1 MLAGGA
7 TRKPQAETKHL
18 THGMHVDFSAF
29 WASLHHIGES
39 FIGRLPPLAI
49 AAVVFICFYVISKI
63 VGRLIRRATKGHR
76 ENLGMVFARL
86 ISAAIVMFG
95 LLVGLSVVAPS
106 FQASDLIKILG
117 IGSVAI
123 GFAFQNILQNFLAGL
138 LLLWSEPFRVGDEI
152 KVDAFEGTV
161 EEIQPRATIIKTYD
175 ARRVVIPNADLF
187 THAVTVN
194 TALENRRWEYE
205 FPLKDGGD
213 LNRIKSMIVDTVK
226 NVSGVLQDPAPEA
239 LVASLDDPQAASF
252 KVRVLWWT
260 KANRQH
266 EMLASYDQVLTAIG
280 EAFKSRATNQN
291 QNQNRA
297 A

>member
-1 MLAGGA
+1 
-7 TRKPQAETKHL
+7 
-18 THGMHVDFSAF
+18 MHANFGAF
-29 WASLHHIGES
+29 WNSLHHISES
-39 FIGRLPPLAI
+39 FIGRLPSLAI
-49 AAVVFICFYVISKI
+49 AVLLFIGFYALSKL
-63 VGRLIRRATKGHR
+63 VSRLIRRATQGHR
-76 ENLGMVFARL
+76 ANLGVVFARL
-86 ISAAIVMFG
+86 IGAAVVMLG
-95 LLVGLSVVAPS
+95 LLVGLAVVAPS

-187 THAVTVN
+187 THSVTVN
-194 TALENRRWEYE
+194 TALDNRRWQYE

-213 LNRIKSMIVDTVK
+213 LDHIKNVIVNTVK
-226 NVSGVLQDPAPEA
+226 KVPEVLQDPAPEA

-252 KVRVLWWT
+252 KMCVLWWT

-266 EMLASYDQVLTAIG
+266 EMLVSYDQVLTAIG
-280 EAFKSRATNQN
+280 EALKSRAAN

>member
-1 MLAGGA
+1 
-7 TRKPQAETKHL
+7 
-18 THGMHVDFSAF
+18 MHVNFGAF
-29 WASLHHIGES
+29 WNSLHHITES
-39 FIGRLPPLAI
+39 FIGRLPSLAI
-49 AAVVFICFYVISKI
+49 AIVVFMCFYALSKV
-63 VGRLIRRATKGHR
+63 VGRLIRRATHGHR
-76 ENLGMVFARL
+76 ANLGVVFARL
-86 ISAAIVMFG
+86 TGAAVVMLG
-95 LLVGLSVVAPS
+95 LLVGLAVVAPS

-187 THAVTVN
+187 THSVVVN
-194 TALENRRWEYE
+194 TALDNRRWQYE

-213 LNRIKSMIVDTVK
+213 LNHIKDLIVDTVK
-226 NVSGVLQDPAPEA
+226 NVPEVLQDPAPEA
-239 LVASLDDPQAASF
+239 LVASLDDPQAAAF
-252 KVRVLWWT
+252 KLCVLWWT

-266 EMLASYDQVLTAIG
+266 EMLVSYDRVLTAIG
-280 EAFKSRATNQN
+280 EALKPRAPTKNQS
-291 QNQNRA
+291 QNRA